1 MRRHVLYKSILECIF
16 QKNFKIVQGTLQKY
30 IENTRT
36 KYFSKLFLKYKINI
50 ISIFYFENRNHFSED
65 VLHKDHL

>member
-16 QKNFKIVQGTLQKY
+16 QKNFKIVQDSLQKY

-36 KYFSKLFLKYKINI
+36 KYF
-50 ISIFYFENRNHFSED
+50 
-65 VLHKDHL
+65 